1 MGLSPLRVASG
12 VSAGGTG
19 SDLDCFKH
27 TRPSHGWLYMQG
39 SLGQFDFPSQPA
51 QLLERGEKIYLE
63 FFCSSSRALAPVSEL
78 VESSF
83 WDWVLAR

>member
-1 MGLSPLRVASG
+1 MDLSPLRVASG

-51 QLLERGEKIYLE
+51 QLLERGERK
-63 FFCSSSRALAPVSEL
+63 STW
-78 VESSF
+78 SF
-83 WDWVLAR
+83 LFQQPGFGPS

>member
-51 QLLERGEKIYLE
+51 QLLERGEKKIYLE
-63 FFCSSSRALAPVSEL
+63 FFVPAAGLWPQL
-78 VESSF
+78 VN
-83 WDWVLAR
+83 L